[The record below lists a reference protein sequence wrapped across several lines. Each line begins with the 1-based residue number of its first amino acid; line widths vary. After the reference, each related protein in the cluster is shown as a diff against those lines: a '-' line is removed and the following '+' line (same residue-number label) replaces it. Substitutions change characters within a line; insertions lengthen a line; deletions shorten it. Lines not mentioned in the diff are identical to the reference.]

1 MIACL
6 RGTLLE
12 KQTGSAVV
20 DVGGVGYLVAIPV
33 STYTEIGGAGDA
45 VTLHVHTHVR
55 EDTLALFGFHTLREK
70 ELFQKF
76 ISVTGIGPRLAVTI
90 LSGLAPDA
98 LIQAIRSENAKEFAR
113 IPGVGRKTSERIIL
127 ELKDKLGGF
136 DAAET
141 PAQAPATLLEND
153 VVSALVNLGCTRDAA
168 GKAVRKALEA
178 GAPAEFETLFRRA
191 LESIKR

>member
-20 DVGGVGYLVAIPV
+20 DVGGVGYRVAIPV
-33 STYTEIGGAGDA
+33 STYTEIGVAGDE
-45 VTLHVHTHVR
+45 VKLHIHTHVR
-55 EDTLALFGFHTLREK
+55 EDTLALFGFHTLLERTLFEK
-70 ELFQKF
+70 FLA
-76 ISVTGIGPRLAVTI
+76 VTGVGPRLAVTI
-90 LSGLAPDA
+90 LSGLPPEA

-127 ELKDKLGGF
+127 ELKDKLAGF
-136 DAAET
+136 DDAGT
-141 PAQAPATLLEND
+141 PPAPAALLEND
-153 VVSALVNLGCTRDAA
+153 VVSALINLGCTRDAA
-168 GKAVRKALEA
+168 EKGVRKALEA
-178 GAPAEFETLFRRA
+178 GVAAEFEPLFRRA